1 MERLVLKFV
10 GRSSLLMHSERGAD
24 PLDKDVRALKKL
36 SNIRKK
42 TDQNHEE
49 MARIE
54 FGIALYYADDLGV
67 FVPTANLR
75 KSIINGA
82 ELSKLG
88 MTIKRGTMLDDD
100 RAKLVY
106 DGPKTPDEL
115 WAAQTFCDRR
125 SVVVGTARVMRTRPI
140 FRPVWSLT
148 FALLFDPGAVQ
159 QSQIVESA
167 QAAGRMVGI
176 GDYRPNCSGW
186 CGRYGVE
193 VVE

>member
-10 GRSSLLMHSERGAD
+10 GKSALLMHSERGAD
-24 PLDKDVRALKKL
+24 PLDKDVRKLKAVSGL
-36 SNIRKK
+36 RKK
-42 TDQNHEE
+42 TDENHEKI
-49 MARIE
+49 ARLE
-54 FGIALYYADDLGV
+54 WGIALYYADDLGV

-75 KSIINGA
+75 KAVINGA

-106 DGPKTPDEL
+106 DGPKTPDEM
-115 WAAQTFCDRR
+115 WAAETFCDRR

-140 FRPVWSLT
+140 FRPAWSLN
-148 FALLFDPGAVQ
+148 FALLFDPEAVQ
-159 QSQIVESA
+159 RSQIIESA

-176 GDYRPNCSGW
+176 GDYRPNCGGW
-186 CGRYGVE
+186 CGRFAVE